1 MIVTKV
7 NIPKLLKDNDA
18 AYLNHIEYV
27 IRTID
32 EEAELTVTQRLSS
45 ISFQII
51 PSEIQLKPFIIKA
64 IRKTHY
70 KLDLQIDFSKSVNAS
85 NIISFWTCFQN

>member
-1 MIVTKV
+1 MIITKV

-18 AYLNHIEYV
+18 AYLNHVEYV

-32 EEAELTVTQRLSS
+32 EDAELTVTQRLSS
-45 ISFQII
+45 IGFQII
-51 PSEIQLKPFIIKA
+51 PSDINLKPFIIKS

-70 KLDLQIDFSKSVNAS
+70 KLDIKIDFSKSVNAS
-85 NIISFWTCFQN
+85 NIISFWTCFDN

>member
-1 MIVTKV
+1 MIITKV

-18 AYLNHIEYV
+18 AYLNHVEYV

-32 EEAELTVTQRLSS
+32 EDAELTVTQRLSS
-45 ISFQII
+45 IGFQII
-51 PSEIQLKPFIIKA
+51 PSDINLKPFIIKG

-70 KLDLQIDFSKSVNAS
+70 KLDIKIDFSKSVNAS
-85 NIISFWTCFQN
+85 NIISFWTCFDN